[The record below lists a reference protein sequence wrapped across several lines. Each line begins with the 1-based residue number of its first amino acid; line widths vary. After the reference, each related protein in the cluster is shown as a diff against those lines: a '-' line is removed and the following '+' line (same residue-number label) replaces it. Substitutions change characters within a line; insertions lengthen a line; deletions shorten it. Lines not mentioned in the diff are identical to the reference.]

1 MGGDT
6 IIPFWQKVV
15 VVVLVNQLKGW
26 KVKEDISCWV
36 DNWWNGLAEFWW
48 VN

>member
-6 IIPFWQKVV
+6 IMPFWQKVV

-26 KVKEDISCWV
+26 KVKEDISLLGWQLMEWV
-36 DNWWNGLAEFWW
+36 GRVL
-48 VN
+48 VG